1 MVMVYSDQRKAGLIN
16 YRYWRRTEM
25 ETTIQEPPQ
34 TDSVFKR
41 AMWLYGL
48 HTVLSNGAYL
58 LGFYFL
64 PEGLMRGTPAVA
76 VGGEVAKISSFWS
89 QLGLTLLINLG
100 MAAAFVVVVNLIRVR
115 RFPLGYL
122 YPIAMGVVGGLI
134 SGTNSFAASNLTH
147 YNAWEGMA
155 LGLSIGGL
163 EMLGY
168 VLAAATTANLTMY
181 QYRSWWR
188 WRGEWKPTKVRR
200 FRDLRLTRSEMITL
214 ALALLL
220 FLVAAYRE
228 TAMFF
233 AA

>member
-1 MVMVYSDQRKAGLIN
+1 
-16 YRYWRRTEM
+16 M
-25 ETTIQEPPQ
+25 ETTIQEAPQ

-41 AMWLYGL
+41 AMWLYGI
-48 HTVLSNGAYL
+48 HSVLNLGAYL

-76 VGGEVAKISSFWS
+76 VGGAVAKTGSFWP
-89 QLGLTLLINLG
+89 QLGLTLLWNVGL
-100 MAAAFVVVVNLIRVR
+100 AAVLVVVLNLTRVK
-115 RFPLGYL
+115 RFPVGYL
-122 YPIAMGVVGGLI
+122 YPIVMGVFGGLI
-134 SGTNSFAASNLTH
+134 SGTNSFAASDLTH

-168 VLAAATTANLTMY
+168 VLVAAATANLTME

-188 WRGEWKPTKVRR
+188 WSGEWKPTRIRR

-233 AA
+233 GA